1 MRGKKGSEKEDERE
15 RGKRSRGGPNRGL
28 LMLNHSPSAHHL
40 ATIVLQDAGCTI
52 VDLTRAERERGEG
65 GKRRG
70 DGGRCCHGNRTGAR
84 LTSKPGQRGERERS
98 HGSCPPGWEGRVR
111 ASCHPILYRPAG
123 AVTQIVEDMR
133 LCYFSGFQG
142 RVYANNV
149 FAFIVVVVLGFL
161 FVFCSRLYLRLTLK
175 IKNYF
180 ADIVLVS

>member
-1 MRGKKGSEKEDERE
+1 MLPWQSN
-15 RGKRSRGGPNRGL
+15 RSTSDVKAR
-28 LMLNHSPSAHHL
+28 
-40 ATIVLQDAGCTI
+40 T
-52 VDLTRAERERGEG
+52 ERGEG
-65 GKRRG
+65 EITWK
-70 DGGRCCHGNRTGAR
+70 
-84 LTSKPGQRGERERS
+84 
-98 HGSCPPGWEGRVR
+98 SCPPGWEGRVR
-111 ASCHPILYRPAG
+111 ASSHPILYRPAG
-123 AVTQIVEDMR
+123 AVTQIVEDMK

>member
-1 MRGKKGSEKEDERE
+1 
-15 RGKRSRGGPNRGL
+15 
-28 LMLNHSPSAHHL
+28 MLAVPLWTSPE
-40 ATIVLQDAGCTI
+40 Q
-52 VDLTRAERERGEG
+52 RERGEG

-70 DGGRCCHGNRTGAR
+70 DGGRCCHGNRIGAR

-111 ASCHPILYRPAG
+111 ASSHPILYRPAG

-161 FVFCSRLYLRLTLK
+161 FVFLFSTLFTS
-175 IKNYF
+175 YF
-180 ADIVLVS
+180 EDKKLFCRYCVGLIDNPAEET